1 MPALRLLHR
10 RRHDL
15 LEHAEIDVA
24 ETLDVQAPSRQRV
37 FAERLQQRAVD
48 FPPHTHRHPL
58 ERRRRVGDDG
68 WNSRVTRRE
77 LLALLG
83 AAPVAASG
91 CCLRGYP
98 KPTTFGPRDS
108 AAPVVPLVEPAG
120 ARAHGLSAQV
130 IDVHAHFFNGSDVP
144 VRGFV
149 AECIGHSADPL
160 LQQLIELAAPLLEAL
175 ALAAPTAAHELRQLR
190 AFDRDVQGL
199 SSTEASDRFAALIDA
214 ERTLAA
220 QRLADL
226 IRGSALERALL
237 RMKSAPGGP
246 TRRGALSASEIRAI
260 VERTRV
266 ASPRT
271 GVRFSRTAS
280 PAEVADGFIGFL
292 FYMLSVRASNLEVH
306 HEAFS
311 SGTNAFGIDLA
322 LGALVDFDYWI
333 DCPPRSAHDDQ
344 LAVHARL
351 AQARPKYFKP
361 LVAYNPWTD
370 IQQSGAGLARVV
382 KAIQGYRFAGVKIYP
397 PMGFKPAANAVNP
410 PPTTKKRPD
419 LKKLDS
425 VLKGFFDKC
434 AELNAPVLA
443 HAARSNGRDN
453 FHDEFGGPAGWRS
466 LIDGYAANARV
477 ATIDIGHFGG
487 GTWMQDFAVLMKD
500 QYKRRLYGDLSYR
513 QELMCPPIPDDPC
526 RDGRYRL
533 REALNL
539 AFPDGKTVADRVMF
553 GTDWLMISLL
563 EGWPN
568 YPALLLE
575 SLQAIASPDEVK
587 KIFGLNANCCFNL
600 TT

>member
-1 MPALRLLHR
+1 
-10 RRHDL
+10 
-15 LEHAEIDVA
+15 
-24 ETLDVQAPSRQRV
+24 
-37 FAERLQQRAVD
+37 
-48 FPPHTHRHPL
+48 
-58 ERRRRVGDDG
+58 
-68 WNSRVTRRE
+68 
-77 LLALLG
+77 LALLG

-91 CCLRGYP
+91 CCLQDYP

-120 ARAHGLSAQV
+120 ARAHGLSAQA

-149 AECIGHSADPL
+149 AECIGHSEDPPL
-160 LQQLIELAAPLLEAL
+160 RQLIELAAPLLEAL
-175 ALAAPTAAHELRQLR
+175 ALLAPTAAAELRQLR

-199 SSTEASDRFAALIDA
+199 SSTEASDRFATLIDA
-214 ERTLAA
+214 ERTLAS

-226 IRGSALERALL
+226 IRGTALERALL
-237 RMKSAPGGP
+237 RMKSSAGGP

-260 VERTRV
+260 VERTRA

-271 GVRFSRTAS
+271 GVRFSRSAS
-280 PAEVADGFIGFL
+280 PADVADGFIGFL
-292 FYMLSVRASNLEVH
+292 FYMLSLRASNLEVH
-306 HEAFS
+306 HEAFA
-311 SGTNAFGIDLA
+311 SGPNAFGIDLA

-382 KAIQGYRFAGVKIYP
+382 RAIKDYGFAGVKIYP
-397 PMGFKPAANAVNP
+397 PMGFKPAANALNP

-419 LKKLDS
+419 LKKLDR
-425 VLKGFFDKC
+425 VLKDFFEKC
-434 AELNAPVLA
+434 AEIDAPVLA
-443 HAARSNGRDN
+443 HAARSNGRDTY
-453 FHDEFGGPAGWRS
+453 HDEFAGAAGWRA

-477 ATIDIGHFGG
+477 ATIDFGHFGG
-487 GTWMQDFAVLMKD
+487 GTWMQDFALLMQDK
-500 QYKRRLYGDLSYR
+500 YERRLYGDLSYR
-513 QELMCPPIPDDPC
+513 PELMCPPTPDESC
-526 RDGRYRL
+526 LEGRYRL
-533 REALNL
+533 RQALDVT
-539 AFPDGKTVADRVMF
+539 FKDGKTVADRVMF

-568 YPALLLE
+568 YPALLLD
-575 SLQAIASPDEVK
+575 SLQAIARPHEVE
-587 KIFGLNANCCFNL
+587 KIFGQNAISCFNL